1 MSSLPRRNLTL
12 NKGYLRPPT
21 ELLHCARA
29 KAVAREAQIQH
40 KRLRANLLAR
50 ADECVTT
57 KRKFPPRARFASS
70 LLKTLLLM
78 LRRKTPATPRL
89 PLKYHLSACFV
100 PLLNSQRPLPFPAAA
115 LCRHNGN
122 NAAFVGHIISTLG
135 PFSCASTRLAATCAC
150 VCASPL
156 RHRCLIYF
164 GHRYARREERAER
177 SNLIKNL

>member
-1 MSSLPRRNLTL
+1 MSSLSRRNLTL
-12 NKGYLRPPT
+12 NKGYLRPV
-21 ELLHCARA
+21 HCARA
-29 KAVAREAQIQH
+29 KGVAREAQIQH

-57 KRKFPPRARFASS
+57 KRKFPPRRRHRARVLHP
-70 LLKTLLLM
+70 LLKTLL

-115 LCRHNGN
+115 LCQHNGN

-135 PFSCASTRLAATCAC
+135 PFSCASTRRAGTCAC
-150 VCASPL
+150 VRFATAAPM
-156 RHRCLIYF
+156 F
-164 GHRYARREERAER
+164 
-177 SNLIKNL
+177 NLLWPP